1 MKHKAKRAAS
11 LALGLALALQV
22 GAAASAQGLPTGGY
36 ENGAAA
42 LNLTQIARYSSG
54 QYNVD
59 GGVMEIVTYNSDT
72 GYAYAINGQS
82 GKLAAIPLSGLA
94 AGVHVEELPGTDI
107 DVKALVEAE
116 DSAFQYGDMTSV
128 AISPDNTTLA
138 AALQAEGHND
148 PGRVALFTCGEDGS
162 LTLQGLVETGAQPDM
177 VTFADNATALTADEG
192 EPREGYGENTV
203 DPKGTVTVVDVEKG
217 ESTVVDFS
225 AFDNERDALAEDGV
239 VLKKDTAPSVD
250 LEPEYIAVAEGKAY
264 VTLQENNAIAV
275 LDIASKT
282 FAGVYPIG
290 FEDYSKTPIDLDKKD
305 DAYAPKTYE
314 GLMGIRMP
322 DAIAAYTVGGET
334 YLVTANEGDAREWG
348 DEDAGTFYLN
358 EDEVDFGDEGAA
370 SPAGSITVESGLTG
384 KVVFFQSEDFDGLD
398 GTKDYL
404 FGGRTFT
411 IFQVTEE
418 GLAEVFTSGGDF
430 ESLTAK
436 YVPDYYNT
444 SNDNAVLDDRSG
456 KKGPEPESVTVG
468 AVNGRTYAFV
478 ALERTGGIMVY
489 DVSNPERAAF
499 VNYIN
504 TRDFDAIV
512 EGSEQYEDG
521 ELDKWVTGGD
531 VAPEGLL
538 FLDGEKSPN
547 GEPLLLAACEVS
559 GTVAVYQL
567 GDKALTVLPFADVE
581 EDRWY
586 VEAVQYTYENS
597 LMEGT
602 SGTAFAPETNLSRAM
617 AVQILFNL
625 EDQPD
630 VSDENLENPYT
641 DVDGE
646 AWYAEAVY
654 WARLHKVAEGDG
666 DGTFRPG
673 DEISREEF
681 AQMLYNYAAYKGC
694 DLRAEGDLSQFP
706 DGDSV
711 QEWALPAMA
720 WANGDELING
730 HDDGTL
736 DPAGNTTRAQAAAI
750 LMRFD
755 QNLVQQ

>member
-42 LNLTQIARYSSG
+42 LNLTQIARYSAG

-82 GKLAAIPLSGLA
+82 GKLAAIPLSGLT

-116 DSAFQYGDMTSV
+116 DDAFQYGDMTSV

-162 LTLQGLVETGAQPDM
+162 LTLQGLVEAGAQPDM

-203 DPKGTVTVVDVEKG
+203 DPKGSVTVVDVEKG

-282 FAGVYPIG
+282 FEGVYPIG
-290 FEDYSKTPIDLDKKD
+290 FENYSKTPIDIDKKD

-314 GLMGIRMP
+314 GLLGIRMP
-322 DAIAAYTVGGET
+322 DAIAAYTAGGET

-358 EDEVDFGDEGAA
+358 EEEVDFGDEGAA
-370 SPAGSITVESGLTG
+370 SPAGTITGESGLTG
-384 KVVFFQSEDFDGLD
+384 KVVFFKSEDFDGLD

-411 IFQVTEE
+411 IFQVTEQ
-418 GLAEVFTSGGDF
+418 GLAEVFTSGGDL

-436 YVPDYYNT
+436 YVSDYYNT

-468 AVNGRTYAFV
+468 VVNGRTYAFV

-489 DVSNPERAAF
+489 DVTDSESAAF

-538 FLDGEKSPN
+538 FLDREKSPN

-581 EDRWY
+581 EGRWY
-586 VEAVQYTYENS
+586 VEAVRYAYENS

-617 AVQILFNL
+617 AAQILYNL
-625 EDQPD
+625 EGQSD

-681 AQMLYNYAAYKGC
+681 AQMLYNYAKYKDC
-694 DLRAEGDLSQFP
+694 DLSAEGDLGRFP

-711 QEWALPAMA
+711 QDWALPAMT
-720 WANGDELING
+720 WANGSELING

-736 DPAGNTTRAQAAAI
+736 EPAGVTTRAQAAAI

>member
-82 GKLAAIPLSGLA
+82 GKLAAIPLSGLT

-116 DSAFQYGDMTSV
+116 DDAFQYGDMTSV

-203 DPKGTVTVVDVEKG
+203 DPKGSVTVVDVEKG

-225 AFDNERDALAEDGV
+225 AFDNERDVLAEDGV
-239 VLKKDTAPSVD
+239 VLKKGSNPSVD

-290 FEDYSKTPIDLDKKD
+290 FEDYGKTPIDLDKKD

-314 GLMGIRMP
+314 GLLGIRMP
-322 DAIAAYTVGGET
+322 DAIAAYTAGGET

-358 EDEVDFGDEGAA
+358 EEEVDFGDEGAV
-370 SPAGSITVESGLTG
+370 SPAGTITGESGLTG
-384 KVVFFQSEDFDGLD
+384 KVVFFKSEDFDGLD
-398 GTKDYL
+398 GTTDYL

-468 AVNGRTYAFV
+468 VVNGRTYAFV

-489 DVSNPERAAF
+489 DVTDSESAAF

-567 GDKALTVLPFADVE
+567 GDKALTVLPFADVPA
-581 EDRWY
+581 DRWY
-586 VEAVQYTYENS
+586 LEAVQYAYENS

-602 SGTAFAPETNLSRAM
+602 SGTTFAPETNLSRAM
-617 AVQILFNL
+617 AAQILYNL

-720 WANGDELING
+720 WANGSELING

-736 DPAGNTTRAQAAAI
+736 DPAGNTTRAEAAAI